1 MQLRNARLCL
11 DCEEVH
17 DNQQCPLC
25 ASETFVFI
33 TRWVPAPER
42 RQKPRTGEPPPSPEL
57 DTYREMLDPPDSPGW
72 RFVKR
77 GAMGLALF
85 GVASLMFRTLAEEGI
100 NIQMISTSEIKTS
113 VVINDKYMELAVRAL
128 HKAFELDQDRT
139 QSQD

>member
-57 DTYREMLDPPDSPGW
+57 DTYREIVNTPDSPGW

-85 GVASLMFRTLAEEGI
+85 GVASLMFR
-100 NIQMISTSEIKTS
+100 NRD
-113 VVINDKYMELAVRAL
+113 DKKSDHHGSRRVTPER
-128 HKAFELDQDRT
+128 ESGRQDEA
-139 QSQD
+139 

>member
-57 DTYREMLDPPDSPGW
+57 DTYREILAPPDSPGW

-85 GVASLMFRTLAEEGI
+85 GVASLMFRNRDDKKAEGHEPPRVTPSRESS
-100 NIQMISTSEIKTS
+100 N
-113 VVINDKYMELAVRAL
+113 R
-128 HKAFELDQDRT
+128 QDEA
-139 QSQD
+139 